1 MQEYG
6 FSFLGS
12 HCIRSRSIPLGS
24 TPENMASETGTD
36 QLTQPV
42 QFLKGVGPNRAELLN
57 KIGVRNAADLLFLF
71 PNRYENFTGQSEIA
85 ELQVDQIANVIGVV
99 DDIDEQKS
107 DGRHVLYVL
116 LKQPS
121 GYLRGIWFNQEYMLS
136 KFRFGQMVQF
146 RGKVAERG
154 GRLQMT
160 HPQVCWIDDL
170 ETLPDEHWQPVYP
183 LTEGISQRQM
193 RQIVASVVEQFTDLV
208 IEAIPEEVQSTNHLC
223 DIGKAIRK
231 IHAPK
236 DEEELEQATRRLV
249 FQELLVLQLALSM
262 RRHNVCSRSVAPE
275 LEMTPKIK
283 ARILG
288 RMPFELRESQRIVL
302 EEIAADMGRP
312 FPMNRLLHGEV
323 GSGKTV
329 VSACAM
335 MLSVAYG
342 YQAALMAPTEILA
355 NQHFHTLKKLLSG
368 SRVRIELFTGSLTT
382 KRRREV
388 LAAIEAGNVDLLIG
402 TTAVL
407 SGKVNFAKLG
417 LVVIDEQHK
426 FGVRQRASL
435 KQAGFDPHYLVMSA
449 TPIPRTMTMTLFG
462 DLDVSTLRKGT
473 GDVTSVK
480 TYLGSDEKRE
490 KWWQFFRKKL
500 NEGRQGYVVAPFVDS
515 KTGSRIQSAEE
526 MFEALSNGPLEAY
539 RLAILHGR
547 QTPDEKR
554 ETMNRFAS
562 GEVQVL
568 IATGVIE
575 VGIDVPNATVMT
587 IESAERFGL
596 SQLHQ
601 LRGRVG
607 RGQHPG
613 FVTAFASAGTPE
625 NIERL
630 EAFVQF
636 SDGFE
641 IAQADM
647 RLRGPGNLLSTKQ
660 TGFPP
665 LRIAD
670 LIRDEAVL
678 VEAQAVARTLIE
690 QDPNLA
696 RPEFA
701 RLRKLVVSRYGKA
714 LDLSDVG

>member
-1 MQEYG
+1 MQKY
-6 FSFLGS
+6 SFEAL
-12 HCIRSRSIPLGS
+12 IPP
-24 TPENMASETGTD
+24 TRTMANDTD
-36 QLTQPV
+36 TDKLTQLV
-42 QFLKGVGPNRAELLN
+42 QFLKGVGANRAELLN
-57 KIGVRNAADLLFLF
+57 KMGVRNAADLLFLF
-71 PNRYENFTGQSEIA
+71 PNRYENFTDQSEIA
-85 ELQVDQIANVIGVV
+85 ELQVDQIANIVGVV
-99 DDIDEQKS
+99 DDIEEQKS
-107 DGRHVLYVL
+107 EGRHVLYVL

-121 GYLRGIWFNQEYMLS
+121 GYLRGIWFNQAYMLS
-136 KFRFGQMVQF
+136 KFRFGQTIQF

-154 GRLQMT
+154 GGLQMT

-170 ETLPDEHWQPVYP
+170 ETMPDEHWQPVYP
-183 LTEGISQRQM
+183 LTEGINQRQM
-193 RQIVASVVEQFTDLV
+193 RQIVSGVVEEFADLV
-208 IEAIPEEVQSTNHLC
+208 VEAIPEEIQIANKLC

-236 DEEELEQATRRLV
+236 DEQELEFAKRRLV

-275 LEMTPKIK
+275 QEMTPKIR

-288 RMPFELRESQRIVL
+288 RMPFELRESQRKVL
-302 EEIAADMGRP
+302 EEIGTDMGRS

-335 MLSVAYG
+335 MLSVAHG
-342 YQAALMAPTEILA
+342 YQSALMAPTEILA
-355 NQHFHTLKKLLSG
+355 NQHLDTLRNLLAG
-368 SRVRIELFTGSLTT
+368 SRVRIELLTGSLTH
-382 KRRREV
+382 KKRREV
-388 LAAIEAGNVDLLIG
+388 IQAVESGEVNLLIG

-407 SGKVNFAKLG
+407 SEKVNFAKLG

-462 DLDVSTLRKGT
+462 DLDVSTLRKDG
-473 GDVTSVK
+473 GEVPNVK
-480 TYLGSDEKRE
+480 TYLGNDAQRK
-490 KWWQFFRKKL
+490 KWWEFFRKKL
-500 NEGRQGYVVAPFVDS
+500 TQGRQGYVVAPFVDS
-515 KTGSRIQSAEE
+515 KSDSRIQSAEE
-526 MFEALSNGPLEAY
+526 VFEALSNGPLEAF

-547 QTPDEKR
+547 QSPDEKR
-554 ETMNRFAS
+554 ETMKRFAD

-575 VGIDVPNATVMT
+575 VGIDVPNATLMT

-613 FVTAFASAGTPE
+613 FVTAFASDGTAGD
-625 NIERL
+625 IERL
-630 EAFVQF
+630 EAFVQS

-641 IAQADM
+641 IARADM
-647 RLRGPGNLLSTKQ
+647 QLRGPGNLLSTKQ

-678 VEAQAVARTLIE
+678 VEAQAVARSLID